1 MSDSNSIFEEI
12 ELASKTCHNC
22 DNCVPIGKRDKRNA
36 IRDGRFDTK
45 EKCCETGRRET
56 GCPVATK
63 IQQRRNQ
70 EEHDATIAAKAKQ
83 EGREEVLKELGI
95 TLNSRIAKMEILDSK
110 NPSSLRKG
118 IVMAYRDI
126 KEWERQNRT
135 MRKRI

>member
-1 MSDSNSIFEEI
+1 MSDHIDVTPEVDAICFMAN
-12 ELASKTCHNC
+12 NY
-22 DNCVPIGKRDKRNA
+22 DKRGIA
-36 IRDGRFDTK
+36 SFIAK
-45 EKCCETGRRET
+45 
-56 GCPVATK
+56 V
-63 IQQRRNQ
+63 
-70 EEHDATIAAKAKQ
+70 AAKAKQ

>member
-1 MSDSNSIFEEI
+1 MSDRIVEI
-12 ELASKTCHNC
+12 ETLLAFEDYFHA
-22 DNCVPIGKRDKRNA
+22 A
-36 IRDGRFDTK
+36 IRGDENKIALQNLWRTNMSVAVSRNLVTRDT
-45 EKCCETGRRET
+45 
-56 GCPVATK
+56 A
-63 IQQRRNQ
+63 
-70 EEHDATIAAKAKQ
+70 IAAKAKQ

-126 KEWERQNRT
+126 EEWERQNRT